1 MQHIKLFL
9 LLYVRPAK
17 AISRLIDEGRW
28 LYSAMLAFAVALLLN
43 FTIAERIY
51 PVYEAAP
58 IPLDHFFPALE
69 SESGEEE
76 ENIDPRDYLP
86 PEMLV
91 TKKPLPLVGNAGW
104 YFVSFS
110 QLSTL
115 AAPLTL
121 ALFYIPAAILA
132 MVLITQTA
140 SFGVAIRRDFGPLL
154 VCALTAWAA
163 SHLPFALA
171 GLALDRY
178 GLGANSALIL
188 WAAAKIV
195 FGLYMIVALRTV
207 YGAGIGESAGAV
219 SVSWLSAP
227 IEMIFAASRLLWLL
241 ASPCIF
247 YLVYASLRSGV
258 GDIDS
263 AFRGRQSFRRS
274 LEAATI
280 NPRDAEAHYQ
290 LGLIYQ
296 YRRQH
301 SEAINRFKKAIE
313 IDESETDAHFQL
325 GRIAREQGRLQEAI
339 DHLNTVVSQ
348 DDNHSHGEIWREIG
362 AVYADASMFDD
373 ARSALETYIERRPY
387 DPEGLYLMAYTF
399 SKLDQ
404 KEQAR
409 EMLERCLESVRTMP
423 FYRRGA
429 VRKWGRLAQ
438 KQLRELGAQSA

>member
-1 MQHIKLFL
+1 
-9 LLYVRPAK
+9 
-17 AISRLIDEGRW
+17 
-28 LYSAMLAFAVALLLN
+28 
-43 FTIAERIY
+43 ERIY
-51 PVYEAAP
+51 PAYEAVPAP
-58 IPLDHFFPALE
+58 LNEIFPAHQFE
-69 SESGEEE
+69 SDDEEE
-76 ENIDPRDYLP
+76 ESIDPRSFLP

-91 TKKPLPLVGNAGW
+91 TKKPLPVVGNAGW

-110 QLSTL
+110 QTSTL
-115 AAPLTL
+115 ASPLTL

-132 MVLITQTA
+132 MVLITQAA
-140 SFGVAIRRDFGPLL
+140 SFGVAIRRDYGPLL

-178 GLGANSALIL
+178 HLGANSALIL
-188 WAAAKIV
+188 WAAAKVV
-195 FGLYMIVALRTV
+195 FGIYMVIALRRV
-207 YGAGIGESAGAV
+207 YGAGIGESLGAV
-219 SVSWLSAP
+219 SVSWFSAP
-227 IEMIFAASRLLWLL
+227 VEMAVAASRLLWLL
-241 ASPCIF
+241 ASPCVF
-247 YLVYASLRSGV
+247 YLVYASLRSGA

-296 YRRQH
+296 YRRQPT
-301 SEAINRFKKAIE
+301 EAINHFKKAIE
-313 IDESETDAHFQL
+313 IDPSETDAHFQL
-325 GRIAREQGRLQEAI
+325 GRIAREQGRLQDAL
-339 DHLNTVVSQ
+339 DHFNTVLSQ

-362 AVYADASMFDD
+362 ATYADASMFED
-373 ARSALETYIERRPY
+373 ARQALETYISRRPY
-387 DPEGLYLMAYTF
+387 DPEGLYLMAHTLN
-399 SKLDQ
+399 SLDQ
-404 KEQAR
+404 IEQAR

-438 KQLRELGAQSA
+438 KQLREIGAQSV

>member
-1 MQHIKLFL
+1 
-9 LLYVRPAK
+9 RPAR
-17 AISRLIDEGRW
+17 ATSQLIDEGRW
-28 LYSAMLAFAVALLLN
+28 LYSAIVAFAVAALVN
-43 FTIAERIY
+43 FTLAERIY

-58 IPLDHFFPALE
+58 TPLSQIISEREFE
-69 SESGEEE
+69 SEEE
-76 ENIDPRDYLP
+76 ENIDPRAYLP

-91 TKKPLPLVGNAGW
+91 TKKPLPVVGNAGW

-110 QLSTL
+110 QSSTL
-115 AAPLTL
+115 ASPLTL
-121 ALFYIPAAILA
+121 ALFYLPVAILA

-140 SFGVAIRRDFGPLL
+140 SFGVAIRRDYGPLL
-154 VCALTAWAA
+154 VCALMAWAA

-171 GLALDRY
+171 GLLLDRY

-188 WAAAKIV
+188 WAAAKLV
-195 FGLYMIVALRTV
+195 FGFYMIIALRAI
-207 YGAGIGESAGAV
+207 YGARLIESAGAV

-227 IEMIFAASRLLWLL
+227 VEMIFAASRLLWLL

-247 YLVYASLRSGV
+247 YLIYSSIRSGL
-258 GDIDS
+258 GDVDS
-263 AFRGRQSFRRS
+263 AFRSRQSFRRS

-296 YRRQH
+296 YRRQY

-313 IDESETDAHFQL
+313 IDPSETDAHFQL
-325 GRIAREQGRLQEAI
+325 GRIAREQGRLQDAI
-339 DHLNTVVSQ
+339 EHFNTTVAQ
-348 DDNHSHGEIWREIG
+348 DDNHSHSEIWREIG
-362 AVYADASMFDD
+362 ATYADAGMFED
-373 ARSALETYIERRPY
+373 ARSALDTYIERRPY
-387 DPEGLYLMAYTF
+387 DPEGLYLMAQTLNR
-399 SKLDQ
+399 LDQ
-404 KEQAR
+404 KVEAR

-438 KQLRELGAQSA
+438 KQLREIGAESA